1 MLLSDSAIRKRL
13 QSQSICLEH
22 ISDTPEFNVYEQINP
37 ASLDFRLGNNFKFYK
52 RDKTILIDPR
62 DEQWRYVEEV
72 IVPRDGYF
80 IIHPG
85 QFVLGVTM
93 ESIHI
98 PSDLVGICEWKSS
111 IGRLWLIIHSTAG
124 LINPWWKGTI
134 TLEMTNL
141 NEVPI
146 KIYPGMKIGQYL
158 FQTIEGQVEITYDK
172 KVGSKYQWQI
182 GVQES
187 KFYKDNK

>member
-1 MLLSDSAIRKRL
+1 MILSDSSIKQRL
-13 QSQSICLEH
+13 QSESICLQH
-22 ISDTPEFNVYEQINP
+22 LPNTPEFDPYSQINP
-37 ASLDFRLGNNFKFYK
+37 ASIDFRLGNNFKFYK
-52 RDKTILIDPR
+52 RNKTILIDPR

-80 IIHPG
+80 IMHPG
-85 QFVLGVTM
+85 QFALGVTM

-98 PSDLVGICEWKSS
+98 PHDLVGICEWKSS

-146 KIYPGMKIGQYL
+146 KLYPGMRIGQYL
-158 FQTIEGQVEITYDK
+158 FQTIEWDVEVTYDK
-172 KVGSKYQWQI
+172 KTSSKYQGQI
-182 GVQES
+182 AVWES
-187 KFYKDNK
+187 KFYKED